1 MKQTESPMQI
11 VTASLKYLI
20 SIIIVLTIAHSD
32 INTELQKALKNKS
45 VGIPLVHKKQTIK
58 FSDINQGTLVRNID
72 ETDQYEILP
81 NLKTN
86 VNIQIDGMVTTT
98 TVDQVFTNDSDEPM
112 EAIYVFPLPLDAAVN
127 DMKMIIN
134 DRFIQGIIKEKEE
147 AKKTYE
153 KAKKEGKRA
162 SLTSQSR
169 PNIFTNKVANIMPND
184 TIVVRLQFVNKLYY
198 ENGKFQLRF
207 PMVVA
212 PRYIPGSKI
221 KGYSGTG
228 WSYDTDRV
236 EDASKITPPVLKK
249 GMRSGNEVSIGID
262 IRPGLPIQSLMSPS
276 HDITTTKP
284 NKETYHIELLNKD
297 EIPNKDFVLEYS
309 IKSGKEP
316 SAALFTSERDGNNYF
331 MLLAVP
337 PVEPVVHDIIPRN
350 ITFILDVSGSMTG
363 SSIKQ
368 AKEGLVFA
376 LKRLNKEDSF
386 NIITFNNAYDLFS
399 YAPLEATLDNLN
411 LAYNYISNL
420 RADGGTEALGAL
432 TAGMEV
438 TKSNKLDMII
448 FLTDGSVGNEHEI
461 IRAVDKYLGKTR
473 LFSVGIGSAPN
484 SYVLEEASK
493 RGRGTFTYIGD
504 LSQVSA
510 KMSELFSK
518 IESPVIT
525 DMHLNLSAKTETYP
539 NPLPDLFKNEPVIVF
554 GKIEDKGDQSAILTG
569 RINNEVVSLDI
580 PIFFSSG
587 VKNPA
592 ISTLWARAK
601 IKNKM
606 NDFILGNAASKK
618 EIIDLA
624 IDFNIMSKFTS
635 FVAVEQKIVNPSGK
649 SLASALPTE
658 LPDGWNFDK
667 VFGKNSPMTL
677 SALPHTATNK
687 PFYLLIGLL
696 LISLSVLVRFTRA
709 NSI

>member
-1 MKQTESPMQI
+1 
-11 VTASLKYLI
+11 
-20 SIIIVLTIAHSD
+20 
-32 INTELQKALKNKS
+32 
-45 VGIPLVHKKQTIK
+45 
-58 FSDINQGTLVRNID
+58 
-72 ETDQYEILP
+72 
-81 NLKTN
+81 
-86 VNIQIDGMVTTT
+86 
-98 TVDQVFTNDSDEPM
+98 
-112 EAIYVFPLPLDAAVN
+112 
-127 DMKMIIN
+127 
-134 DRFIQGIIKEKEE
+134 
-147 AKKTYE
+147 
-153 KAKKEGKRA
+153 
-162 SLTSQSR
+162 
-169 PNIFTNKVANIMPND
+169 
-184 TIVVRLQFVNKLYY
+184 
-198 ENGKFQLRF
+198 
-207 PMVVA
+207 
-212 PRYIPGSKI
+212 
-221 KGYSGTG
+221 
-228 WSYDTDRV
+228 
-236 EDASKITPPVLKK
+236 
-249 GMRSGNEVSIGID
+249 
-262 IRPGLPIQSLMSPS
+262 
-276 HDITTTKP
+276 
-284 NKETYHIELLNKD
+284 
-297 EIPNKDFVLEYS
+297 
-309 IKSGKEP
+309 
-316 SAALFTSERDGNNYF
+316 
-331 MLLAVP
+331 
-337 PVEPVVHDIIPRN
+337 
-350 ITFILDVSGSMTG
+350 
-363 SSIKQ
+363 
-368 AKEGLVFA
+368 
-376 LKRLNKEDSF
+376 
-386 NIITFNNAYDLFS
+386 
-399 YAPLEATLDNLN
+399 
-411 LAYNYISNL
+411 
-420 RADGGTEALGAL
+420 
-432 TAGMEV
+432 MEV

-525 DMHLNLSAKTETYP
+525 DMRLDLSAKTETYP

-667 VFGKNSPMTL
+667 VFGKNSPITL
-677 SALPHTATNK
+677 TALPQTATNK